1 MTELSEARQVDIAA
15 RVVESALST
24 DPITGDTA
32 FTEWLADCQDRFRT
46 LVEPVPLD
54 RLHGWSVHPE
64 TGDIGHHSGKFFT
77 VRGLDVEVAGAP
89 IPRWSQPIIS
99 QPEIG
104 ILGILVRE
112 FNGVPHLLMQAKVEP
127 GNVNGVQLSP
137 TVQATRSNYTSV
149 HGGKAVPY
157 LDYFRAADRH
167 TVLADVRQSE
177 QGAWFHRKRNR
188 NMVVLVDEP
197 VEVLDGFCWLTLAQ
211 VHALLRLD
219 DLINMDTRTV
229 LCCFPFSSSGFDSA
243 GLNDTVGLN
252 NTAGDFRAD
261 LVHGLDPG
269 APTAQSMAEVLSW
282 ITEARTRHDVRVNE
296 IPLNEVA
303 NWYWD
308 DGRITHDSHMFFDVV
323 GVGVEAVG
331 REVGRWQQ
339 PMLEPRGLGLVAFL
353 VRRIDGVPHVLM
365 HAKVE
370 PGYFDVVE
378 LAPTVQCTPETY
390 EHLPAEARPPF
401 LDEVLAA
408 PAERIRFDAVH
419 SEEGGRFLHAR
430 TRYVVIETDTTE
442 TADTE
447 ARSNGDYRWLAPHQ
461 LATLLRHSHYLNVQA
476 RSVLACLHSL
486 VTPEGTR

>member
-1 MTELSEARQVDIAA
+1 MTELSEAMRVDFAA
-15 RVVESALST
+15 GVARSALAG
-24 DPITGDTA
+24 PTGDFA
-32 FTEWLADCQDRFRT
+32 GWLADCRARFHTR
-46 LVEPVPLD
+46 VEPVPLD
-54 RLHGWSVHPE
+54 RLDGWSVHPE

-89 IPRWSQPIIS
+89 VPRWSQPIIS

-112 FNGVPHLLMQAKVEP
+112 FDGVPHLLMQAKVEP

-157 LDYFRAADRH
+157 LDYFRDTGRH

-211 VHALLRLD
+211 VHQLLRLD
-219 DLINMDTRTV
+219 DLVNMDTRTV
-229 LCCFPFSSSGFDSA
+229 LCCLPFSGA
-243 GLNDTVGLN
+243 GLAERYPGVDG
-252 NTAGDFRAD
+252 FRAD
-261 LVHGLDPG
+261 LVHALDEG
-269 APTAQSMAEVLSW
+269 AATAHTMGEVLSW
-282 ITEARTRHDVRVNE
+282 ITEARTRHDVRVRE
-296 IPLNEVA
+296 IPLNEVTD
-303 NWYWD
+303 WRWT
-308 DGRITHDSHMFFDVV
+308 DGRISHDTGLFFDVV
-323 GVGVEAVG
+323 GVGVTAAG
-331 REVGRWQQ
+331 REVGRWHQ
-339 PMLEPRGLGLVAFL
+339 PMLRPRGQGLAAFL
-353 VRRIDGVPHVLM
+353 VRQVDGVPHVLM
-365 HAKVE
+365 HARVE

-378 LAPTVQCTPETY
+378 LAPTVQCTPDTY
-390 EHLPAEARPPF
+390 DKLPAEARPEF

-408 PAERIRFDAVH
+408 DPSRILFDAVH
-419 SEEGGRFLHAR
+419 SEEGGRFMHAR
-430 TRYVVIETDTTE
+430 TRYVVLSSD
-442 TADTE
+442 ADV
-447 ARSNGDYRWLAPHQ
+447 AADHPDYRWLAPHQ

-486 VTPEGTR
+486 VTPEGTP

>member
-1 MTELSEARQVDIAA
+1 MTELSEARQVDFAA
-15 RVVESALST
+15 GVARSALAGT
-24 DPITGDTA
+24 TGEFDS
-32 FTEWLADCQDRFRT
+32 WLADCRDRFHTR
-46 LVEPVPLD
+46 VEPVPLD
-54 RLHGWSVHPE
+54 RLDGWSVHPE

-77 VRGLDVEVAGAP
+77 VRGLDVEVVGAP

-112 FNGVPHLLMQAKVEP
+112 FDGVPHLLMQAKVEP

-157 LDYFRAADRH
+157 LDYFRDTSRH
-167 TVLADVRQSE
+167 TVLADARQSE

-188 NMVVLVDEP
+188 NMVVRVDEP

-229 LCCFPFSSSGFDSA
+229 LCCFPFSGA
-243 GLNDTVGLN
+243 GVAYRYPG
-252 NTAGDFRAD
+252 ARDFAAD
-261 LVHGLDPG
+261 LVGALDPA
-269 APTAQSMAEVLSW
+269 APAAHTMGELLSW
-282 ITEARTRHDVRVNE
+282 ITDSRTRHDVRVRE
-296 IPLNEVA
+296 IPLNEVTDWRWA
-303 NWYWD
+303 G
-308 DGRITHDSHMFFDVV
+308 GRISHDTGLFFDVV
-323 GVGVEAVG
+323 GVGVTAAG
-331 REVGRWQQ
+331 REVGRWHQ
-339 PMLEPRGLGLVAFL
+339 PMLRPRGLGLVAFL
-353 VRRIDGVPHVLM
+353 VRRVGGVPHVLM
-365 HAKVE
+365 NAKVE

-378 LAPTVQCTPETY
+378 LAPTVQCTPDTY
-390 EHLPAEARPPF
+390 AELPAEARPPF

-408 PAERIRFDAVH
+408 PPERVRFDAVH
-419 SEEGGRFLHAR
+419 SEEGGRFMHAR
-430 TRYVVIETDTTE
+430 TRYVVVETDAE
-442 TADTE
+442 VAPDHP
-447 ARSNGDYRWLAPHQ
+447 DYRWLAPHQ

-486 VTPEGTR
+486 VTPEGTP